1 MIGSSGPQHQL
12 SQQDAGQPAPPHH
25 LAEVSLD
32 DSGRQAVHPYVTLG
46 QFYGQVLAEAQQG
59 CFTDIV
65 RAQALGKGK
74 MG

>member
-1 MIGSSGPQHQL
+1 MGSSGPLSQL
-12 SQQDAGQPAPPHH
+12 SQQDAEQPLLPHH

-32 DSGRQAVHPYVTLG
+32 DSRRQAVHPYVTLG

-59 CFTDIV
+59 CLTDIV
-65 RAQALGKGK
+65 RAQALGRGN